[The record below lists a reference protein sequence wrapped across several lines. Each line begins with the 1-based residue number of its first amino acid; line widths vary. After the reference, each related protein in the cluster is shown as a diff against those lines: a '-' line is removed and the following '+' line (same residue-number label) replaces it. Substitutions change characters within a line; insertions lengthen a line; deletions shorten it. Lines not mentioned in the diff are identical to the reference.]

1 MVFPVLSVKSQNGTR
16 NICWDIQLH
25 VESSRTL
32 QIDLCLQENEYQ
44 DNTEGKEKTI

>member
-1 MVFPVLSVKSQNGTR
+1 
-16 NICWDIQLH
+16 
-25 VESSRTL
+25 L